1 VLGLVNVNRIFAII
15 DQWFFFMISIF
26 AFISNQI
33 NQPYIVFARH

>member
-1 VLGLVNVNRIFAII
+1 
-15 DQWFFFMISIF
+15 MISIF